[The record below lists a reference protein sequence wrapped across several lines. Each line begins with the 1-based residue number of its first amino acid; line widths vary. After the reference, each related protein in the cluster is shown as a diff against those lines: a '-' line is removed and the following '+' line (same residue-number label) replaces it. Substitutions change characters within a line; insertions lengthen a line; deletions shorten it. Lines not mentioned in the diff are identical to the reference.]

1 MKAIITLSAV
11 ATAALGF
18 GIAQA
23 QAPNPPGIKLDH
35 YACYRL
41 SPAKQFKQQRVK
53 LADQFGN
60 SVATVVRE
68 QFLCAPVEKNGGP
81 ISNKQDHLLCYVVT
95 GGKNA
100 GKNVVI
106 TNQFGKAVMAVGGTT
121 QICVPSLKRVL

>member
-11 ATAALGF
+11 ATAALGL

-41 SPAKQFKQQRVK
+41 SPAKQFKQQKVK
-53 LADQFGN
+53 LADQFGK

-68 QFLCAPVEKNGGP
+68 QFLCAPVEKNGGA
-81 ISNKQDHLLCYVVT
+81 IINKQDHLLCYVVT

-100 GKNVVI
+100 GKNIVI

-121 QICVPSLKRVL
+121 QICVPSLKKVL